1 MHRLWLSERS
11 WSERERARQQY
22 RSCIMMYMNVATTP
36 RIIKAQIRG
45 YQYVEWPE
53 RETETKSFEPWH
65 VISNNLTF

>member
-1 MHRLWLSERS
+1 MHRLLQSVRS
-11 WSERERARQQY
+11 RSERERAKQQY
-22 RSCIMMYMNVATTP
+22 NSCIMMYIKVATTP

-53 RETETKSFEPWH
+53 QETETKSFEPWH